1 MGAACSCGE
10 AKVDAEA
17 LEADERIASLKAA
30 AAKKAAQLKDDAMA
44 YLELVKQR
52 DAPYHESYQVRTHL
66 VPYSYL
72 SMCVPLCA
80 SVCLCVPLCAS
91 VCLCVPL
98 CAYPPFSLTRTK
110 TQSPLSCTY
119 TQTRKYTPHRHC
131 KAKRTQTWP
140 AC

>member
-17 LEADERIASLKAA
+17 LEADERIASLNAA

-52 DAPYHESYQVRTHL
+52 DAPYHESYQVRSHL
-66 VPYSYL
+66 VPYSFL

-80 SVCLCVPLCAS
+80 SVCLS
-91 VCLCVPL
+91 VPL
-98 CAYPPFSLTRTK
+98 CAYPPL
-110 TQSPLSCTY
+110 L
-119 TQTRKYTPHRHC
+119 PHSH
-131 KAKRTQTWP
+131 
-140 AC
+140 